1 MSEDMLRTYHMS
13 VVGDVE
19 FLHDRRDGQIM
30 LMAVLPSLLN
40 TRYSRL
46 SNPAFI
52 KAVRRSER
60 VIHSGFF
67 TTEVT
72 GNGLDVMISIHEHG
86 RQQLA
91 VVTLL
96 QND

>member
-1 MSEDMLRTYHMS
+1 MS

-40 TRYSRL
+40 TRYLRS
-46 SNPAFI
+46 SNPASI
-52 KAVRRSER
+52 KTVRRSER

-72 GNGLDVMISIHEHG
+72 GDGLDVMIGIHEHG

>member
-1 MSEDMLRTYHMS
+1 MT
-13 VVGDVE
+13 DVMA
-19 FLHDRRDGQIM
+19 M
-30 LMAVLPSLLN
+30 LMAALPSLLN

-72 GNGLDVMISIHEHG
+72 GNGLDMMIGIHEHG

-91 VVTLL
+91 VVTVL

>member
-1 MSEDMLRTYHMS
+1 MS

-30 LMAVLPSLLN
+30 LMAALPSLLN

-46 SNPAFI
+46 SNPASI
-52 KAVRRSER
+52 KAVRRSES
-60 VIHSGFF
+60 VIHSSFF

-72 GNGLDVMISIHEHG
+72 GNGLDMMIGIHKHG